1 MMKKVLIIGGGIAG
15 LTLALSLK
23 KLGIPVVVHEKYDHY
38 QNQQTGFLI
47 WSYAIKILQDLG
59 IPVDEVGAPL
69 ESFQIH
75 GRKGRFVCEMPI
87 GSVSRLH
94 GANSYEINRYRLS
107 ELLSR
112 MVGDDLILGSECISV
127 SSLEEK
133 AIATFA
139 DGSSDQ
145 GDILIACDGSNSV
158 VRMFIH
164 PGVQLRMLGSGGW
177 ISVINQRPPLL
188 PLNTQM
194 EFWQPGVKAGVA
206 DLGHGETR
214 WYVAFKN
221 YIPSA
226 VESKKDQIFNRMKP
240 LPEMIKSCLEC
251 TDEDQMVPT
260 QAGDLL
266 ALSPWYRDR
275 VLMIGDAAHA
285 TSPYAGMG
293 ACSAIADAAFLA
305 DLIGS
310 GRSIPA
316 IFQDF
321 QAVRKHAADSVIKE
335 SRRGLDLSTCG
346 DLKGW
351 VRDWMFRNMPEKKWN
366 QIMTD
371 KVTGH

>member
-1 MMKKVLIIGGGIAG
+1 MKKVLIIGGGIAG

-23 KLGIPVVVHEKYDHY
+23 KLGIPVVIHEKYNHY
-38 QNQQTGFLI
+38 QNQKTGFLI

-59 IPVDEVGAPL
+59 VPVDEVGAPL
-69 ESFQIH
+69 EAFRIH

-107 ELLSR
+107 ELLSK
-112 MVGDDLILGSECISV
+112 MVGDDLLLGSECISV
-127 SSLEEK
+127 SSIEGQ

-158 VRMFIH
+158 VRKFIH

-177 ISVINQRPPLL
+177 ISVIDQRLPLL

-226 VESKKDQIFNRMKP
+226 DESKKDQILNRMKP
-240 LPEMIKSCLEC
+240 LPEMIMSCLEC

-293 ACSAIADAAFLA
+293 ACSAIADAALLA

-310 GRSIPA
+310 GRSVPA

-346 DLKGW
+346 ELKGW
-351 VRDWMFRNMPEKKWN
+351 VRDWMFMNMPEKKLN

-371 KVTGH
+371 MVTGH

>member
-1 MMKKVLIIGGGIAG
+1 MKKVLIIGGGIAG

-23 KLGIPVVVHEKYDHY
+23 KLGIPVVIHEKYNHY
-38 QNQQTGFLI
+38 QNQKTGFLI

-59 IPVDEVGAPL
+59 VPVDEVGTPL
-69 ESFQIH
+69 EAFRIH
-75 GRKGRFVCEMPI
+75 GREGRFVCEMPI

-107 ELLSR
+107 ELLSK
-112 MVGDDLILGSECISV
+112 MVGDDLLLGSECISV
-127 SSLEEK
+127 SSIEGQP
-133 AIATFA
+133 IATFA

-158 VRMFIH
+158 VRKFIH

-177 ISVINQRPPLL
+177 ISVIDQRLPLL

-214 WYVAFKN
+214 WYIAFKN
-221 YIPSA
+221 HIPSA
-226 VESKKDQIFNRMKP
+226 DESKKDQILNRMKP
-240 LPEMIKSCLEC
+240 LPEMIMSCLEC

-293 ACSAIADAAFLA
+293 ACSAIADAALLA

-310 GRSIPA
+310 GRSVPA

-335 SRRGLDLSTCG
+335 SRRGLNLSTCG
-346 DLKGW
+346 ELKGW
-351 VRDWMFRNMPEKKWN
+351 VRDWMFMNMPEKKLN

-371 KVTGH
+371 MVTGH

>member
-1 MMKKVLIIGGGIAG
+1 MKKVLIIGGGVAG

-23 KLGIPVVVHEKYDHY
+23 KLGIPAVVHEKYNHY

-69 ESFQIH
+69 EALRIH

-94 GANSYEINRYRLS
+94 GANSYEINRYHLS

-127 SSLEEK
+127 SSVDSQ

-221 YIPSA
+221 YIPST
-226 VESKKDQIFNRMKP
+226 VESKKDQILKRMKP

-371 KVTGH
+371 MVTGH

>member
-1 MMKKVLIIGGGIAG
+1 MKVLIIGGGIAG
-15 LTLALSLK
+15 LTFALALK
-23 KLGIPVVVHEKYDHY
+23 KHGIPVTVHEKYNHF
-38 QNQQTGFLI
+38 QNQKTGFLI

-59 IPVDEVGAPL
+59 VPVDEVGTPL
-69 ESFQIH
+69 EAFRIH

-87 GSVSRLH
+87 GAMSRLQ
-94 GANSYEINRYRLS
+94 GADSYEINRFRLS

-112 MVGDDLILGSECISV
+112 MVGDDLILGTECVSV
-127 SSLEEK
+127 SSVK
-133 AIATFA
+133 DQAIATFA
-139 DGSSDQ
+139 DGRSDQ
-145 GDILIACDGSNSV
+145 GDVLIACDGSNSV
-158 VRMFIH
+158 VRTFIH

-221 YIPSA
+221 YIPRA
-226 VESKKDQIFNRMKP
+226 TESKKDQILRRMKP
-240 LPEMIKSCLEC
+240 LPELIKSCLEW
-251 TDEDQMVPT
+251 TDEDQMVST

-305 DLIGS
+305 DLMAS
-310 GRSIPA
+310 GRSVPA
-316 IFQDF
+316 IFQEF
-321 QAVRKHAADSVIKE
+321 QVVRKHAADSVIKE
-335 SRRGLDLSTCG
+335 SRCGLDVSTCG

-351 VRDWMFRNMPEKKWN
+351 VRDWMFKNMPEKKWS
-366 QIMTD
+366 QIVTD
-371 KVTGH
+371 MVTGH

>member
-1 MMKKVLIIGGGIAG
+1 MKKVLVIGGGIAG
-15 LTLALSLK
+15 LTLALALK
-23 KLGIPVVVHEKYDHY
+23 KVGISVVVHEKYNHY
-38 QNQQTGFLI
+38 QNQKTGFLI

-59 IPVDEVGAPL
+59 VPVDEVGAPL
-69 ESFQIH
+69 EAFRIH

-94 GANSYEINRYRLS
+94 GANSYEVNRYRLS

-112 MVGDDLILGSECISV
+112 MVGEDLIFGSECISA
-127 SSLEEK
+127 SSVDDQ

-158 VRMFIH
+158 VRKFIH

-177 ISVINQRPPLL
+177 ISVINQRPSLL

-194 EFWQPGVKAGVA
+194 EYWQPGVKAGVA
-206 DLGHGETR
+206 DLGHGEMR

-221 YIPSA
+221 YIPSE
-226 VESKKDQIFNRMKP
+226 VESKKDQIINRMKP

-305 DLIGS
+305 DLIAS
-310 GRSIPA
+310 GRSVPA

-321 QAVRKHAADSVIKE
+321 QAVRKPAADSVIKE
-335 SRRGLDLSTCG
+335 SRRGLDVSTCG
-346 DLKGW
+346 DLKAW
-351 VRDWMFRNMPEKKWN
+351 VRDWMFMNMPEKKWN
-366 QIMTD
+366 QIMSD
-371 KVTGH
+371 MVTGH

>member
-1 MMKKVLIIGGGIAG
+1 MKKVLIIGGGIAG

-23 KLGIPVVVHEKYDHY
+23 KLGIPVVVHEKYNHC
-38 QNQQTGFLI
+38 QNQKTGFLI

-59 IPVDEVGAPL
+59 VPVDEVGAPL
-69 ESFQIH
+69 EAFRIH

-107 ELLSR
+107 ELLSK
-112 MVGDDLILGSECISV
+112 MVSDDLLLGSECISV
-127 SSLEEK
+127 SSIEGQ

-139 DGSSDQ
+139 DGNSDQ

-158 VRMFIH
+158 VRKFIH

-177 ISVINQRPPLL
+177 ISVIDQRPPLL

-226 VESKKDQIFNRMKP
+226 DESKKDQILNRMKP

-293 ACSAIADAAFLA
+293 ACSAIADAALLA

-310 GRSIPA
+310 GRSSSCHI
-316 IFQDF
+316 
-321 QAVRKHAADSVIKE
+321 
-335 SRRGLDLSTCG
+335 SRFPSGA
-346 DLKGW
+346 
-351 VRDWMFRNMPEKKWN
+351 
-366 QIMTD
+366 
-371 KVTGH
+371 

>member
-1 MMKKVLIIGGGIAG
+1 MKKVLIIGGGIAG

-23 KLGIPVVVHEKYDHY
+23 KLGIPVVIHEKYNHY
-38 QNQQTGFLI
+38 QNQKTGFLI

-59 IPVDEVGAPL
+59 VPVDEVGAPL
-69 ESFQIH
+69 EAFRIH
-75 GRKGRFVCEMPI
+75 GRKGRFICEMPI

-107 ELLSR
+107 ELLSK
-112 MVGDDLILGSECISV
+112 MVGDDLLLGSECISV
-127 SSLEEK
+127 SSIEGQ

-158 VRMFIH
+158 VRKFIH

-177 ISVINQRPPLL
+177 ISVIDQRLPLL

-226 VESKKDQIFNRMKP
+226 DESKKDQILNRMKP
-240 LPEMIKSCLEC
+240 LPEMIMSCLEC

-293 ACSAIADAAFLA
+293 ACSAIADAALLA

-310 GRSIPA
+310 GRSVPA

-335 SRRGLDLSTCG
+335 SRRGLNLSTCG
-346 DLKGW
+346 ELKGW
-351 VRDWMFRNMPEKKWN
+351 VRDWMFMNMPEKKLN
-366 QIMTD
+366 QIITD
-371 KVTGH
+371 MVTGH

>member
-1 MMKKVLIIGGGIAG
+1 MKKVLIIGGGVAG

-23 KLGIPVVVHEKYDHY
+23 KLGIPAVVHEKYNHY

-59 IPVDEVGAPL
+59 VPVDEVGAPL
-69 ESFQIH
+69 EALRIH

-127 SSLEEK
+127 SSVDSQ

-139 DGSSDQ
+139 DSSSDQ

-158 VRMFIH
+158 VRKFIH

-188 PLNTQM
+188 PLKTQM
-194 EFWQPGVKAGVA
+194 EFWQPGVKAGVG

-214 WYVAFKN
+214 WYVSFKN

-226 VESKKDQIFNRMKP
+226 VESKKDQILNRMKP
-240 LPEMIKSCLEC
+240 LPEIIKSCLEC

-371 KVTGH
+371 MVTGH

>member
-1 MMKKVLIIGGGIAG
+1 MKKVLVIGGGIAG
-15 LTLALSLK
+15 LTLALALK
-23 KLGIPVVVHEKYDHY
+23 KVGIPVVVHEKYNHY
-38 QNQQTGFLI
+38 QNQKTGFLI

-59 IPVDEVGAPL
+59 VPVDEVGAPL
-69 ESFQIH
+69 EAFRIH

-94 GANSYEINRYRLS
+94 GANSYEVNRFRLS

-112 MVGDDLILGSECISV
+112 MVGDDLILGSECLSV
-127 SSLEEK
+127 SSVDDQ

-158 VRMFIH
+158 VRKFIH

-177 ISVINQRPPLL
+177 ISVINQRPSLL

-194 EFWQPGVKAGVA
+194 EFWLPGVKAGVA

-221 YIPSA
+221 YIPNA
-226 VESKKDQIFNRMKP
+226 VESKKDQILQRMKP
-240 LPEMIKSCLEC
+240 LPELIKSCLEC
-251 TDEDQMVPT
+251 TDEDQMVST

-266 ALSPWYRDR
+266 ALSPWYRNR

-293 ACSAIADAAFLA
+293 ACSAIADAALLA
-305 DLIGS
+305 DLIAS
-310 GRSIPA
+310 GRSVPA

-321 QAVRKHAADSVIKE
+321 QAVRKPAADSVIKE
-335 SRRGLDLSTCG
+335 SRRGLDVSTCG
-346 DLKGW
+346 DLKAW
-351 VRDWMFRNMPEKKWN
+351 VRDWMFMNMPEKKWN
-366 QIMTD
+366 QIMSD
-371 KVTGH
+371 MVTGH

>member
-1 MMKKVLIIGGGIAG
+1 MMKKVLIVGGGIAG

-59 IPVDEVGAPL
+59 VPVDEVGAPL

-107 ELLSR
+107 KLLSR

-127 SSLEEK
+127 SNLEEK

-206 DLGHGETR
+206 DLGNGETR

-221 YIPSA
+221 YIPST
-226 VESKKDQIFNRMKP
+226 VESKKDQILNRMKP

-305 DLIGS
+305 DLIIS

-371 KVTGH
+371 MVTGH

>member
-1 MMKKVLIIGGGIAG
+1 M
-15 LTLALSLK
+15 
-23 KLGIPVVVHEKYDHY
+23 
-38 QNQQTGFLI
+38 
-47 WSYAIKILQDLG
+47 QDLG
-59 IPVDEVGAPL
+59 IPIGEAGAPL
-69 ESFQIH
+69 ELFQIH

-94 GANSYEINRYRLS
+94 GANNYEINRYRLS

-158 VRMFIH
+158 VRTFIH
-164 PGVQLRMLGSGGW
+164 PGVQLKMLGSGGW
-177 ISVINQRPPLL
+177 ISVINKRPSLL

-226 VESKKDQIFNRMKP
+226 VESKKKIRF
-240 LPEMIKSCLEC
+240 
-251 TDEDQMVPT
+251 
-260 QAGDLL
+260 
-266 ALSPWYRDR
+266 
-275 VLMIGDAAHA
+275 
-285 TSPYAGMG
+285 
-293 ACSAIADAAFLA
+293 
-305 DLIGS
+305 
-310 GRSIPA
+310 SI
-316 IFQDF
+316 
-321 QAVRKHAADSVIKE
+321 V
-335 SRRGLDLSTCG
+335 
-346 DLKGW
+346 
-351 VRDWMFRNMPEKKWN
+351 
-366 QIMTD
+366 
-371 KVTGH
+371 

>member
-1 MMKKVLIIGGGIAG
+1 MKKVLIIGGGIAG

-23 KLGIPVVVHEKYDHY
+23 KLGIPVVIHEKYNHY
-38 QNQQTGFLI
+38 QNQKTGFLI

-59 IPVDEVGAPL
+59 VPVDEVGAPL
-69 ESFQIH
+69 EAFRIH
-75 GRKGRFVCEMPI
+75 GRKGRFICEMPI

-107 ELLSR
+107 ELLSK
-112 MVGDDLILGSECISV
+112 MVGDDLLLGSECISV
-127 SSLEEK
+127 SSIEGQ

-158 VRMFIH
+158 VRKFIH

-177 ISVINQRPPLL
+177 ISVIDQRLPLL

-226 VESKKDQIFNRMKP
+226 DESKKDQILNRMKP
-240 LPEMIKSCLEC
+240 LPEMIMSCLEC

-293 ACSAIADAAFLA
+293 ACSAIADAALLA

-310 GRSIPA
+310 GRSVPA

-346 DLKGW
+346 ELKGW
-351 VRDWMFRNMPEKKWN
+351 VRDWMFMNMPEKKLN

-371 KVTGH
+371 MVTGH

>member
-1 MMKKVLIIGGGIAG
+1 MKKVLIIGGGIAG

-23 KLGIPVVVHEKYDHY
+23 KLGIPVVIHEKYNHY
-38 QNQQTGFLI
+38 QNQKTGFLI

-59 IPVDEVGAPL
+59 VPVDEVGTPL
-69 ESFQIH
+69 EAFRIH

-107 ELLSR
+107 ELLSK
-112 MVGDDLILGSECISV
+112 MVGDDLLLGSECISV
-127 SSLEEK
+127 SSIEDQ

-139 DGSSDQ
+139 DRSSDQ

-158 VRMFIH
+158 VRKFIH
-164 PGVQLRMLGSGGW
+164 PRVQLRMLGSGGW
-177 ISVINQRPPLL
+177 ISVIDQRLPLF

-226 VESKKDQIFNRMKP
+226 GESKKDQILNRMKP
-240 LPEMIKSCLEC
+240 LPEMIMSCLEC

-293 ACSAIADAAFLA
+293 ACSAIADAALLA

-310 GRSIPA
+310 GRSVPA

-335 SRRGLDLSTCG
+335 SRRGLNLSTCG
-346 DLKGW
+346 ELKGW
-351 VRDWMFRNMPEKKWN
+351 VRDWMFMNMPEKKLN

-371 KVTGH
+371 MVTGH

>member
-1 MMKKVLIIGGGIAG
+1 MKKVLVIGGGIAG
-15 LTLALSLK
+15 LTLALALK
-23 KLGIPVVVHEKYDHY
+23 KVGISVVVHEKYNHY
-38 QNQQTGFLI
+38 QNQKTGFLI

-59 IPVDEVGAPL
+59 VPVNEVGAPL
-69 ESFQIH
+69 EAFRIH

-94 GANSYEINRYRLS
+94 GANSYEVNRYRLS

-112 MVGDDLILGSECISV
+112 MVGEDLIFGSECISA
-127 SSLEEK
+127 SSVDDQ

-158 VRMFIH
+158 VRKFIH

-177 ISVINQRPPLL
+177 ISVINQRPSLL

-194 EFWQPGVKAGVA
+194 EYWQPGVKAGVA
-206 DLGHGETR
+206 DLGHGEMR

-221 YIPSA
+221 YIPSE
-226 VESKKDQIFNRMKP
+226 VESKKDQIINRMKP

-305 DLIGS
+305 DLIAS
-310 GRSIPA
+310 GRSVPA

-321 QAVRKHAADSVIKE
+321 QAVRKPAADSVIKE
-335 SRRGLDLSTCG
+335 SRRGLDVSTCG
-346 DLKGW
+346 DLKAW
-351 VRDWMFRNMPEKKWN
+351 VRDWMFMNMPEKKWN
-366 QIMTD
+366 QIMSD
-371 KVTGH
+371 MVTGH

>member
-1 MMKKVLIIGGGIAG
+1 MKKVLVIGGGIAG
-15 LTLALSLK
+15 LTLALALK
-23 KLGIPVVVHEKYDHY
+23 KVGIPVVVHEKYNHY
-38 QNQQTGFLI
+38 QNQKTGFLI

-59 IPVDEVGAPL
+59 VPVDEVGAPL
-69 ESFQIH
+69 EAFRIH

-94 GANSYEINRYRLS
+94 GANSYEVNRFRLS

-112 MVGDDLILGSECISV
+112 MVGDDLILGSECLSV
-127 SSLEEK
+127 SSVDDQ

-158 VRMFIH
+158 VRKFIH

-177 ISVINQRPPLL
+177 ISVINQRPPSLL
-188 PLNTQM
+188 SNTQM
-194 EFWQPGVKAGVA
+194 EFWLPGVKAGVA

-221 YIPSA
+221 YIPNA
-226 VESKKDQIFNRMKP
+226 VESKKDQILHRMKP
-240 LPEMIKSCLEC
+240 LPELIKSCLEC
-251 TDEDQMVPT
+251 TDEDQMVST

-275 VLMIGDAAHA
+275 ILMIGDAAHA

-293 ACSAIADAAFLA
+293 ACSAIADAALLA
-305 DLIGS
+305 DLIAS
-310 GRSIPA
+310 GRSVPA
-316 IFQDF
+316 VFQDF
-321 QAVRKHAADSVIKE
+321 QAARKPAADSVIKE
-335 SRRGLDLSTCG
+335 SRRGLDVSTCG
-346 DLKGW
+346 DLKAW
-351 VRDWMFRNMPEKKWN
+351 VRDWMFMNMPEKKWN
-366 QIMTD
+366 QIMSD
-371 KVTGH
+371 MVTGH

>member
-1 MMKKVLIIGGGIAG
+1 MKKVLIIGGGIAG

-23 KLGIPVVVHEKYDHY
+23 KLGIPIVVHEKYNHC
-38 QNQQTGFLI
+38 QNQKTGFLI

-59 IPVDEVGAPL
+59 VPVDEVGAPL

-87 GSVSRLH
+87 GLVSRLH

-127 SSLEEK
+127 SSIEEQ

-158 VRMFIH
+158 VRTFIH
-164 PGVQLRMLGSGGW
+164 QGIQLRMLGSGGW

-221 YIPSA
+221 YTPSA
-226 VESKKDQIFNRMKP
+226 VESKKDQILSRMKP
-240 LPEMIKSCLEC
+240 LPEILKSCLEC
-251 TDEDQMVPT
+251 TDEGQMVPT

-316 IFQDF
+316 IFKDF
-321 QAVRKHAADSVIKE
+321 QAVRKPAADSVIKE
-335 SRRGLDLSTCG
+335 SRRGLNLSTCG

-351 VRDWMFRNMPEKKWN
+351 VRDLMFMNMPEKKWN
-366 QIMTD
+366 QIITD
-371 KVTGH
+371 MVTGH

>member
-1 MMKKVLIIGGGIAG
+1 MKKVLVIGGGIAG
-15 LTLALSLK
+15 LTLALALK
-23 KLGIPVVVHEKYDHY
+23 KVGIPVVVHEKYNHY
-38 QNQQTGFLI
+38 QNQKTGFLI

-59 IPVDEVGAPL
+59 VPVDEVGAPL
-69 ESFQIH
+69 EAFRIH

-94 GANSYEINRYRLS
+94 GANSYEVNRFRLS

-112 MVGDDLILGSECISV
+112 MVGEDLILGSECLSV
-127 SSLEEK
+127 SSVDDQ

-158 VRMFIH
+158 VRKFIH

-177 ISVINQRPPLL
+177 ISVINQRPPSL
-188 PLNTQM
+188 PSNTQM
-194 EFWQPGVKAGVA
+194 EFWLPGVKAGVA

-226 VESKKDQIFNRMKP
+226 VESKKDQILQRMKP
-240 LPEMIKSCLEC
+240 LPELIKSCLEC
-251 TDEDQMVPT
+251 TDEDQMVST

-275 VLMIGDAAHA
+275 ILMIGDAAHA

-293 ACSAIADAAFLA
+293 ACSAIADAALLA
-305 DLIGS
+305 DLIAS
-310 GRSIPA
+310 GRSVPA
-316 IFQDF
+316 IFEDF
-321 QAVRKHAADSVIKE
+321 QAVRKPAADSVIKE
-335 SRRGLDLSTCG
+335 SRRGLDVSTCG
-346 DLKGW
+346 DLKAW
-351 VRDWMFRNMPEKKWN
+351 VRDWMFMNMPEKKWN
-366 QIMTD
+366 QIMSD
-371 KVTGH
+371 MVTGH

>member
-1 MMKKVLIIGGGIAG
+1 MKKVLIIGGGIAG

-23 KLGIPVVVHEKYDHY
+23 KLGIPVVIHEKYNHY
-38 QNQQTGFLI
+38 QNQKTGFLI

-59 IPVDEVGAPL
+59 VPVDEVGTPL
-69 ESFQIH
+69 EAFRIH

-107 ELLSR
+107 ELLSK
-112 MVGDDLILGSECISV
+112 MVGDDLLLGSECISV
-127 SSLEEK
+127 SSIEGQ

-158 VRMFIH
+158 VRKFIH

-177 ISVINQRPPLL
+177 ISVIDQRLPLL

-226 VESKKDQIFNRMKP
+226 DESKKDQILNRMKP
-240 LPEMIKSCLEC
+240 LPEMIMSCLEC

-293 ACSAIADAAFLA
+293 ACSAIADAALLA

-310 GRSIPA
+310 GRSVPA

-335 SRRGLDLSTCG
+335 SRRGLNLSTCG
-346 DLKGW
+346 ELKGW
-351 VRDWMFRNMPEKKWN
+351 VRDWMFMNMPEKKLN

-371 KVTGH
+371 MVTGH

>member
-1 MMKKVLIIGGGIAG
+1 MKKVLIIGGGVAG

-23 KLGIPVVVHEKYDHY
+23 KLGIPAVVHEKYNHY

-59 IPVDEVGAPL
+59 VPVDEVGAPL
-69 ESFQIH
+69 EALRIH

-127 SSLEEK
+127 SSVDSQ

-158 VRMFIH
+158 VRKFIH

-188 PLNTQM
+188 PLKTQM
-194 EFWQPGVKAGVA
+194 EFWQPGVKAGVG

-214 WYVAFKN
+214 WYVSFKN

-226 VESKKDQIFNRMKP
+226 VESKKDQILNRMKP
-240 LPEMIKSCLEC
+240 LPEIIKSCLEC

-293 ACSAIADAAFLA
+293 ACSAIADAAFLS

-310 GRSIPA
+310 GRSVPA

-321 QAVRKHAADSVIKE
+321 QSVRKHAADSVIKE

-366 QIMTD
+366 QIMTHM
-371 KVTGH
+371 VTGH

>member
-1 MMKKVLIIGGGIAG
+1 MKKVLIVGGGIAG

-23 KLGIPVVVHEKYDHY
+23 RLGIPVVVYEKYDHC
-38 QNQQTGFLI
+38 QNQKTGFLI

-59 IPVDEVGAPL
+59 VPVDEIGAPL
-69 ESFQIH
+69 EAFRIH

-87 GSVSRLH
+87 GSVSRLQ
-94 GANSYEINRYRLS
+94 GANSYEVNRYRLS

-127 SSLEEK
+127 SSVESQ

-158 VRMFIH
+158 VRNFIH

-177 ISVINQRPPLL
+177 ISVIKQRPPLL

-221 YIPSA
+221 YIPNA
-226 VESKKDQIFNRMKP
+226 VESKKDQILSRMKP
-240 LPEMIKSCLEC
+240 LPEVLKSCLEC

-275 VLMIGDAAHA
+275 ILMIGDAAHA

-321 QAVRKHAADSVIKE
+321 QAARKPAADSVIKE

-366 QIMTD
+366 QIVTD
-371 KVTGH
+371 MVTGH

>member
-1 MMKKVLIIGGGIAG
+1 MKKVLIIGGGIAG

-23 KLGIPVVVHEKYDHY
+23 KLGIPVVVHEKYDHC
-38 QNQQTGFLI
+38 QNQKTGFLI

-59 IPVDEVGAPL
+59 VPVDEVGAPL

-75 GRKGRFVCEMPI
+75 GRKGRFICEMPI
-87 GSVSRLH
+87 GPVSRLH

-107 ELLSR
+107 KLLSR

-158 VRMFIH
+158 VRTFIH
-164 PGVQLRMLGSGGW
+164 AGVQLRMLGSGGW

-226 VESKKDQIFNRMKP
+226 VESKKDQILSRMKP
-240 LPEMIKSCLEC
+240 LPEILKSCLEC
-251 TDEDQMVPT
+251 TDEGQMVPT

-321 QAVRKHAADSVIKE
+321 QAVRKPAADSVIKE
-335 SRRGLDLSTCG
+335 SRRGLNLSTCG
-346 DLKGW
+346 DLKAW
-351 VRDWMFRNMPEKKWN
+351 VRDLMFMNMPEKKWN

-371 KVTGH
+371 MVTGH

>member
-1 MMKKVLIIGGGIAG
+1 MKKVLIIGGGIAG

-23 KLGIPVVVHEKYDHY
+23 KLGIPVVIHEKYNHY
-38 QNQQTGFLI
+38 QNQKTGFLI

-59 IPVDEVGAPL
+59 VPVDEVGAPL
-69 ESFQIH
+69 EAFRIH

-107 ELLSR
+107 ELLSK
-112 MVGDDLILGSECISV
+112 MVGDDLLLGSECISV
-127 SSLEEK
+127 SSIEGQ

-158 VRMFIH
+158 VRKFIH

-188 PLNTQM
+188 PLKTQM
-194 EFWQPGVKAGVA
+194 EFWQPGVKAGVG

-214 WYVAFKN
+214 WYVSFKN

-226 VESKKDQIFNRMKP
+226 VESKKDQILNRMKP
-240 LPEMIKSCLEC
+240 LPEIIKSCLEC

-293 ACSAIADAAFLA
+293 ACSAIADAALLA

-310 GRSIPA
+310 GRSVPA

-335 SRRGLDLSTCG
+335 SRRGLNLSTCG
-346 DLKGW
+346 ELKGW
-351 VRDWMFRNMPEKKWN
+351 VRDWMFMNMPEKKLN

-371 KVTGH
+371 MVTGH

>member
-1 MMKKVLIIGGGIAG
+1 MKKVLIIGGGIAG

-23 KLGIPVVVHEKYDHY
+23 KLGIPVVIHEKYNHY
-38 QNQQTGFLI
+38 QNQKTGFLI

-59 IPVDEVGAPL
+59 VPVDEVGAPL
-69 ESFQIH
+69 EAFRIH

-107 ELLSR
+107 ELLSK
-112 MVGDDLILGSECISV
+112 MVGDDLLLGSECISV
-127 SSLEEK
+127 SSIEGQ

-158 VRMFIH
+158 VRKFIH

-177 ISVINQRPPLL
+177 ISVIDQRLPLL

-226 VESKKDQIFNRMKP
+226 DESKKDQILNRMKP
-240 LPEMIKSCLEC
+240 LPEIIMSCLEC

-293 ACSAIADAAFLA
+293 ACSAIADAALLA

-310 GRSIPA
+310 GRSVPA

-335 SRRGLDLSTCG
+335 SRRGLNLSTCG
-346 DLKGW
+346 ELKGW
-351 VRDWMFRNMPEKKWN
+351 VRDWMFMNMPEKKLN
-366 QIMTD
+366 QIMAD
-371 KVTGH
+371 MVTGH

>member
-1 MMKKVLIIGGGIAG
+1 MKKVLIIGGGIAG

-23 KLGIPVVVHEKYDHY
+23 KLGIPVVIHEKYNHY
-38 QNQQTGFLI
+38 QNQKTGFLI

-59 IPVDEVGAPL
+59 VPVDEVGAPL
-69 ESFQIH
+69 EAFRIH

-87 GSVSRLH
+87 GPVSRLH

-107 ELLSR
+107 ELLSK
-112 MVGDDLILGSECISV
+112 MVGDDLLLGSECISV
-127 SSLEEK
+127 SSIEGQ

-158 VRMFIH
+158 VRKFIH

-177 ISVINQRPPLL
+177 ISVIDQRLPLL

-226 VESKKDQIFNRMKP
+226 DESKKDQILNRMKP
-240 LPEMIKSCLEC
+240 LPEMIMSCLEC

-293 ACSAIADAAFLA
+293 ACSAIADAALLA

-310 GRSIPA
+310 GRSVPA

-335 SRRGLDLSTCG
+335 SRRGLNLSTCG
-346 DLKGW
+346 ELKGW
-351 VRDWMFRNMPEKKWN
+351 VRDWMFMNMPEKKLN

-371 KVTGH
+371 MVTSH

>member
-1 MMKKVLIIGGGIAG
+1 M
-15 LTLALSLK
+15 
-23 KLGIPVVVHEKYDHY
+23 
-38 QNQQTGFLI
+38 
-47 WSYAIKILQDLG
+47 QDLG
-59 IPVDEVGAPL
+59 VPVDEVGAPL
-69 ESFQIH
+69 EAFRIH
-75 GRKGRFVCEMPI
+75 GRKGRFICEMPI

-107 ELLSR
+107 ELLSK
-112 MVGDDLILGSECISV
+112 MVGDDLLLGSECISV
-127 SSLEEK
+127 SSTEGQ

-139 DGSSDQ
+139 DESSDQ

-158 VRMFIH
+158 VRKFIH

-177 ISVINQRPPLL
+177 ISVIDQRLPLL

-226 VESKKDQIFNRMKP
+226 DESKKDQILNRMQP
-240 LPEMIKSCLEC
+240 LPEIIMSCLEC

-293 ACSAIADAAFLA
+293 ACSAIADAALLA

-310 GRSIPA
+310 GRSVPA

-351 VRDWMFRNMPEKKWN
+351 IRDWMFMNMPEKKLN
-366 QIMTD
+366 QVMTD
-371 KVTGH
+371 MVTGH

>member
-1 MMKKVLIIGGGIAG
+1 MKKVLIIGGGIAG

-23 KLGIPVVVHEKYDHY
+23 KLGIPVVIHEKYNHY
-38 QNQQTGFLI
+38 QNQKTGFLI

-59 IPVDEVGAPL
+59 VPVDEVGAPL
-69 ESFQIH
+69 EAFRIH

-107 ELLSR
+107 ELLSK
-112 MVGDDLILGSECISV
+112 MVGDDLLLGSECISV
-127 SSLEEK
+127 SSIEDQ

-158 VRMFIH
+158 VRKFIH

-177 ISVINQRPPLL
+177 ISVIDQRLPLL

-226 VESKKDQIFNRMKP
+226 DESKKDQILNRMKP
-240 LPEMIKSCLEC
+240 LPEMIMSCLEC

-293 ACSAIADAAFLA
+293 ACSAIADAALLA

-310 GRSIPA
+310 GRSVPA

-335 SRRGLDLSTCG
+335 SRRGLNLSTCG
-346 DLKGW
+346 ELKGW
-351 VRDWMFRNMPEKKWN
+351 VRDWMFMNMPEKKLN

-371 KVTGH
+371 MVTGH

>member
-1 MMKKVLIIGGGIAG
+1 MKKVLVIGGGIAG
-15 LTLALSLK
+15 LTLALALK
-23 KLGIPVVVHEKYDHY
+23 KVGISVVVHEKYNHY
-38 QNQQTGFLI
+38 QNQKTGFLI

-59 IPVDEVGAPL
+59 VPVDEVGAPL
-69 ESFQIH
+69 EAFRIH

-94 GANSYEINRYRLS
+94 GANSYEVNRYRLS

-112 MVGDDLILGSECISV
+112 MVGEDLIFGSECISA
-127 SSLEEK
+127 SSVDDQ

-158 VRMFIH
+158 VRKFIH

-177 ISVINQRPPLL
+177 ISVINQRPSSL
-188 PLNTQM
+188 PSNTQM
-194 EFWQPGVKAGVA
+194 EFWLPGVKAGVA

-221 YIPSA
+221 YIPNA
-226 VESKKDQIFNRMKP
+226 VESKKDQILHRMKP
-240 LPEMIKSCLEC
+240 LPELIKSCLEC

-305 DLIGS
+305 DLIAS
-310 GRSIPA
+310 GRSVPA

-321 QAVRKHAADSVIKE
+321 QAVRKPAADSVIKE
-335 SRRGLDLSTCG
+335 SRRGLDVSTCG
-346 DLKGW
+346 DLKAW
-351 VRDWMFRNMPEKKWN
+351 VRDWMFMNMPEKKWN
-366 QIMTD
+366 QIMSD
-371 KVTGH
+371 MVTGH

>member
-1 MMKKVLIIGGGIAG
+1 MKKVLIIGGGIAG

-23 KLGIPVVVHEKYDHY
+23 KIGIPVVVHEKYNHC
-38 QNQQTGFLI
+38 QNQKTGFLI

-59 IPVDEVGAPL
+59 VPVDEVGAPL
-69 ESFQIH
+69 EAFRIH

-107 ELLSR
+107 ELLSK
-112 MVGDDLILGSECISV
+112 MVSDDLLLGSECISV
-127 SSLEEK
+127 SSIEGQ

-139 DGSSDQ
+139 DGNSDQ

-158 VRMFIH
+158 VRKFIH

-177 ISVINQRPPLL
+177 ISVIDQRLPLL

-206 DLGHGETR
+206 DLGHDETR

-226 VESKKDQIFNRMKP
+226 DESKKDQILNRMQP
-240 LPEMIKSCLEC
+240 LPEIIMSCLEC

-293 ACSAIADAAFLA
+293 ACSAIADAALLA

-310 GRSIPA
+310 GRSVPA

-351 VRDWMFRNMPEKKWN
+351 IRDWMFMNMPEKKLN
-366 QIMTD
+366 QVMTD
-371 KVTGH
+371 MVTGH

>member
-1 MMKKVLIIGGGIAG
+1 MKKVLIIGGGIAG

-23 KLGIPVVVHEKYDHY
+23 KLGIPVVIHEKYNHY
-38 QNQQTGFLI
+38 QNQKTGFLI

-59 IPVDEVGAPL
+59 VPVDEVGAPL
-69 ESFQIH
+69 EAFRIH

-87 GSVSRLH
+87 GPVSRLH

-107 ELLSR
+107 ELLSK
-112 MVGDDLILGSECISV
+112 MVGDDLLLGSECISV
-127 SSLEEK
+127 SSIEGQ

-158 VRMFIH
+158 VRKFIH

-177 ISVINQRPPLL
+177 ISVIDKRLPLL

-206 DLGHGETR
+206 ELGHGEMR

-226 VESKKDQIFNRMKP
+226 DESKKDQILNRMKP
-240 LPEMIKSCLEC
+240 LPEMIMSCLEC

-293 ACSAIADAAFLA
+293 ACSAIADAALLA

-310 GRSIPA
+310 GRPVPA

-335 SRRGLDLSTCG
+335 SRRGLNLSTCG
-346 DLKGW
+346 ELKGW
-351 VRDWMFRNMPEKKWN
+351 VRDWMFMNMPEKKLN

-371 KVTGH
+371 MVTGH

>member
-1 MMKKVLIIGGGIAG
+1 MKKVLVIGGGIAG
-15 LTLALSLK
+15 LTLALALK
-23 KLGIPVVVHEKYDHY
+23 KVGISVAVHEKYNHY
-38 QNQQTGFLI
+38 QNQKTGFLI

-59 IPVDEVGAPL
+59 VPVDEVGAPL
-69 ESFQIH
+69 EAFRIH
-75 GRKGRFVCEMPI
+75 GRKGRFVCKMPI

-94 GANSYEINRYRLS
+94 GANSYEVNRYRLS

-112 MVGDDLILGSECISV
+112 MVGDDLILGSECTSV
-127 SSLEEK
+127 SSVDGQ

-139 DGSSDQ
+139 DGGSDQ

-158 VRMFIH
+158 VRKFIH
-164 PGVQLRMLGSGGW
+164 PGVHLRMLGAGGW

-221 YIPSA
+221 YVPSA
-226 VESKKDQIFNRMKP
+226 VESKKDQILNRMKP
-240 LPEMIKSCLEC
+240 LPEIIKSCLEC

-293 ACSAIADAAFLA
+293 ACSAIADASLLA
-305 DLIGS
+305 DLIAS
-310 GRSIPA
+310 GRSVPA

-321 QAVRKHAADSVIKE
+321 QAVRKPAADSVIKD

-351 VRDWMFRNMPEKKWN
+351 VRDWMFTNMPEKKLN
-366 QIMTD
+366 QIVTD
-371 KVTGH
+371 MVTGH

>member
-1 MMKKVLIIGGGIAG
+1 MKKVLIIGGGIAG

-23 KLGIPVVVHEKYDHY
+23 KLGIPVVVHEKYNHC
-38 QNQQTGFLI
+38 QNQKTGFLI

-59 IPVDEVGAPL
+59 VPVDEVGAPL
-69 ESFQIH
+69 EAFRIH

-107 ELLSR
+107 ELLSK
-112 MVGDDLILGSECISV
+112 MVSDDLLLGSECISV
-127 SSLEEK
+127 SSIEGQ

-139 DGSSDQ
+139 DGDSDQ

-158 VRMFIH
+158 VRKFIH

-177 ISVINQRPPLL
+177 ISVIDQRLPLL

-226 VESKKDQIFNRMKP
+226 DESKKDQILNRMQP
-240 LPEMIKSCLEC
+240 LPEIIMSCLEC

-293 ACSAIADAAFLA
+293 ACSAIADAALLA

-310 GRSIPA
+310 GRSVPA

-351 VRDWMFRNMPEKKWN
+351 VRDWMFMNMPEKKLN

-371 KVTGH
+371 MVTGH

>member
-1 MMKKVLIIGGGIAG
+1 MKVLIIGGGIAG
-15 LTLALSLK
+15 LTLALALK
-23 KLGIPVVVHEKYDHY
+23 KHGIPVTVHEKYNHF
-38 QNQQTGFLI
+38 QNQKTGFLI

-59 IPVDEVGAPL
+59 VPVDEVGTPL
-69 ESFQIH
+69 EAFRIH

-87 GSVSRLH
+87 GAMSRLQ
-94 GANSYEINRYRLS
+94 GADSYEINRFRLS

-112 MVGDDLILGSECISV
+112 MVGDDLILGSECVSV
-127 SSLEEK
+127 SSVK
-133 AIATFA
+133 DQAIATFA
-139 DGSSDQ
+139 DGRSDQ
-145 GDILIACDGSNSV
+145 GDVLIACDGSNSV
-158 VRMFIH
+158 VRTFIH

-221 YIPSA
+221 YIPLA
-226 VESKKDQIFNRMKP
+226 TESKKDQILRCMKP
-240 LPEMIKSCLEC
+240 LPELIQSCLEW

-275 VLMIGDAAHA
+275 VLMIGDAA
-285 TSPYAGMG
+285 
-293 ACSAIADAAFLA
+293 FLA
-305 DLIGS
+305 DLMAS
-310 GRSIPA
+310 GRSVPA
-316 IFQDF
+316 IFQEF
-321 QAVRKHAADSVIKE
+321 QVVRKHAADSVIKE
-335 SRRGLDLSTCG
+335 SRCGLDVSTCG

-351 VRDWMFRNMPEKKWN
+351 VRDWMFKNMPEKKWS
-366 QIMTD
+366 QIVTD
-371 KVTGH
+371 MVTGH

>member
-1 MMKKVLIIGGGIAG
+1 MKKVLIIGGGIAG

-23 KLGIPVVVHEKYDHY
+23 KLGIPVVIHEKYNHY
-38 QNQQTGFLI
+38 QNQKTGFLI

-59 IPVDEVGAPL
+59 VPVDEVGAPL
-69 ESFQIH
+69 EAFRIH

-87 GSVSRLH
+87 GPVSRLH

-107 ELLSR
+107 ELLSK
-112 MVGDDLILGSECISV
+112 MVGDDLLLGSECISV
-127 SSLEEK
+127 SSIEGQ

-158 VRMFIH
+158 VRKFIH

-177 ISVINQRPPLL
+177 ISVIDQRLPLL

-226 VESKKDQIFNRMKP
+226 DESKKDQILNRMKP
-240 LPEMIKSCLEC
+240 LPEMIMSCLEC

-293 ACSAIADAAFLA
+293 ACSAIADAALLA

-310 GRSIPA
+310 GRSVPA

-335 SRRGLDLSTCG
+335 SRRGLNLSTCG
-346 DLKGW
+346 ELKGW
-351 VRDWMFRNMPEKKWN
+351 VRDWMFMNMPEKKLN

-371 KVTGH
+371 MVTGH

>member
-1 MMKKVLIIGGGIAG
+1 MKKVLVIGGGIAG
-15 LTLALSLK
+15 LTLALALK
-23 KLGIPVVVHEKYDHY
+23 KVGIPVVVHEKYNHY
-38 QNQQTGFLI
+38 QNQKTGFLI

-59 IPVDEVGAPL
+59 VPVDEVGAPL
-69 ESFQIH
+69 EAFRIH

-94 GANSYEINRYRLS
+94 GANSYEVNRFRLS

-112 MVGDDLILGSECISV
+112 MVGDDLILGSECLSV
-127 SSLEEK
+127 SSVDDQ

-158 VRMFIH
+158 VRKFIH

-177 ISVINQRPPLL
+177 ISVINQRPPSL
-188 PLNTQM
+188 PSNTQM
-194 EFWQPGVKAGVA
+194 EFWLPGVKAGVA

-221 YIPSA
+221 YIPNA
-226 VESKKDQIFNRMKP
+226 VESKKDQILQRMKP
-240 LPEMIKSCLEC
+240 LPELIKSCLEC
-251 TDEDQMVPT
+251 TDEDQMVST

-293 ACSAIADAAFLA
+293 ACSAIADAALLA
-305 DLIGS
+305 DLIAS
-310 GRSIPA
+310 GRSVPA
-316 IFQDF
+316 VFQDF
-321 QAVRKHAADSVIKE
+321 QAARKPAADSVIKE
-335 SRRGLDLSTCG
+335 SRRGLDVSTCG
-346 DLKGW
+346 DLKAW
-351 VRDWMFRNMPEKKWN
+351 VRDWMFMNMPEKKWN
-366 QIMTD
+366 QIMSD
-371 KVTGH
+371 MVTGH